1 MWRRSE
7 DARRLLGGSMAGGVG
22 LFTHSFAD
30 ATTSDERAQC
40 LVEPWRPPW
49 VSWGL
54 TPRSDVTL

>member
-1 MWRRSE
+1 
-7 DARRLLGGSMAGGVG
+7 MAGGVG